1 MTLRPVMDAICLDWS
16 DGQLVA
22 VPGFAPEG
30 YGPMLVRL
38 VSESTISCESPNS
51 ASRLRDNTVIG
62 TVFVILPAVSFRLVD
77 PGLIPVIDSAPILG
91 PPFMVKAPISGP

>member
-1 MTLRPVMDAICLDWS
+1 MTLRPVMDAIYLDWS

-51 ASRLRDNTVIG
+51 AS
-62 TVFVILPAVSFRLVD
+62 
-77 PGLIPVIDSAPILG
+77 G
-91 PPFMVKAPISGP
+91 P